1 VKLLSL
7 GAVLTVAITVA
18 ALYSVDGC
26 SKPETAK
33 DAYYIESQNCIT
45 ANSAAVA
52 QLACLN
58 AVRAAWT
65 EAGAAPAA
73 SITVTSTDAGGQ

>member
-1 VKLLSL
+1 M
-7 GAVLTVAITVA
+7 GAVLTVAITVGVLCA
-18 ALYSVDGC
+18 VDGC
-26 SKPETAK
+26 SKQETAK

-45 ANSAAVA
+45 ANSTAAM
-52 QLACLN
+52 QLSCLN

-65 EAGAAPAA
+65 EAGAPPAA

>member
-1 VKLLSL
+1 M
-7 GAVLTVAITVA
+7 GAVLTVAITVGVLCA
-18 ALYSVDGC
+18 VDGC

-65 EAGAAPAA
+65 EAGAPPAA